1 MRTIRALKKLFYHPE
16 DSRDRQRMGVALSK
30 AGAQLQTRRV
40 DLRAPAT
47 WEFSGFSQNGEDG
60 VLDVLLGQ
68 LTRCDRTCVE
78 IGSGDGVENNTAWL
92 LVVRKFCGLMVEGD
106 GRLARR
112 TQRNIIGHSIGSECL
127 QHFVTRDDAG
137 FLLGRAPSREPD
149 VFSLDIDGNDFHIMA
164 SLLDAGFRPK
174 IIVVEYNSVF
184 GPERA
189 LTIPYQRD
197 FSLQRSHPSQLAYGV
212 SIAAWRKVLAARGYR
227 FVTVER
233 NGVNAFFVDP
243 AWFDA
248 GFLGSIEG
256 LGFAENR
263 YQQRKFG
270 CDSASQFELIAGES
284 FIGV

>member
-1 MRTIRALKKLFYHPE
+1 MA
-16 DSRDRQRMGVALSK
+16 VALAK
-30 AGAQLQTRRV
+30 AGAQLQARKIE
-40 DLRAPAT
+40 LRNPAT

-68 LTRCDRTCVE
+68 LSRCDRTCVE
-78 IGSGDGVENNTAWL
+78 VGSGDGVENNTAWL

-112 TQRNIIGHSIGSECL
+112 TQRNIICHSIGSECL
-127 QHFVTRDDAG
+127 ESFVTRENIG
-137 FLLGRAPSREPD
+137 HLLDRVPSREPD

-164 SLLDAGFRPK
+164 ALLDAGFRPK
-174 IIVVEYNSVF
+174 IMVVEYNSVF

-197 FSLQRSHPSQLAYGV
+197 FSLQNAHPSHLAYGV
-212 SIAAWRKVLAARGYR
+212 SISAWRKALTARGYR
-227 FVTVER
+227 FVTVEQ

-243 AWFDA
+243 TWFDER
-248 GFLGSIEG
+248 FLDSVDG

-263 YQQRKFG
+263 YQLRKFG
-270 CDSASQFELIAGES
+270 CDSASQFPLISGES